1 MLRYLLMFTLLCA
14 ATSLPLEAQAIQWSK
29 SDAEA
34 LLSLVEGIREEGLDP
49 ADYDPAQL
57 RSALASGNGASLD
70 STATAI
76 FLHLASDLGE
86 GHVRQRDRIGWHL
99 RGPSIGGETKQAL
112 LVGALANHQV
122 KQTLLALLPRHRE
135 YARLKAALATTPPRD
150 KAAVQRLRANLERWR
165 WMPRDLGRRFIL
177 VNVPAFELTLVE
189 DGREVARHKIIVG
202 KPATP
207 TPQFRALVQAVQL
220 NPSWYVPPSIVAES
234 IGKLVRTRPQ
244 VARARGYIVSKT
256 GIRQR
261 PGPDNALGA
270 IKLVMPNPFT
280 VYLHDTPTKQ
290 LFDEEIRAFSHGCI
304 RTQHALDLARTLLAD
319 PRWDKAAID
328 RIVASRSTTDIPLNQ
343 PLPIYIGYF
352 TAASDADGEM
362 SSFPDIYGRDGPVV
376 AALVDREPPDPFKAP

>member
-1 MLRYLLMFTLLCA
+1 MLRYLLIFTLLWS
-14 ATSLPLEAQAIQWSK
+14 TGSLPLGAQTIQWST

-34 LLSLVEGIREEGLDP
+34 LLSLVEGIKEEGLDP

-57 RSALASGNGASLD
+57 RSALASGNVTALN

-76 FLHLASDLGE
+76 FMHLASDLGE
-86 GHVRQRDRIGWHL
+86 GHVRERDRIGWRL
-99 RGPSIGGETKQAL
+99 QGPSIGGETKQAL
-112 LVGALANHQV
+112 LVAALSNHQV
-122 KQTLLALLPRHRE
+122 KRMLLALLPRHRE
-135 YARLKAALATTPPRD
+135 YERLKTALAATPPRD

-207 TPQFRALVQAVQL
+207 TPQFSATVQAVQL
-220 NPSWYVPPSIVAES
+220 NPSWYVPSSIVAES
-234 IGKLVRTRPQ
+234 IGKLVRSRPE
-244 VARARGYIVSKT
+244 VARARGYIVSKA

-261 PGPDNALGA
+261 PGPDNALGE

-290 LFDEEIRAFSHGCI
+290 LFEEEIRAFSHGCI
-304 RTQHALDLARTLLAD
+304 RTQHALDFARALLAD

-328 RIVASRSTTDIPLNQ
+328 RIVASRSTTDIPLGQ
-343 PLPIYIGYF
+343 PVPIYIGYF

>member
-1 MLRYLLMFTLLCA
+1 MLRYLLMFTLLWSMG
-14 ATSLPLEAQAIQWSK
+14 SLPLGAQAIQWSK
-29 SDAEA
+29 PDAEA
-34 LLSLVEGIREEGLDP
+34 LLSVVEGIKEEGLDP
-49 ADYDPAQL
+49 ADYDPARL
-57 RSALASGNGASLD
+57 RSALASGDVAVLD

-76 FLHLASDLGE
+76 FMHLASDLGE
-86 GHVRQRDRIGWHL
+86 GHVRDRGRIGWHL
-99 RGPSIGGETKQAL
+99 QGPSIGAETKQAL
-112 LVGALANHQV
+112 LTAALSNHQV
-122 KQTLLALLPRHRE
+122 RRTLLALLPHHQE
-135 YARLKAALATTPPRD
+135 YERLKAALAATPPRD
-150 KAAVQRLRANLERWR
+150 KAAIQRLRANLERWR

-207 TPQFRALVQAVQL
+207 TPQFKATVQAVEL
-220 NPSWYVPPSIVAES
+220 NPSWYVPSSIVAES
-234 IGKLVRTRPQ
+234 IGKLVRNRPQ
-244 VARARGYIVSKT
+244 VARARGFVVSKS

-261 PGPDNALGA
+261 PGPDNALGE

-280 VYLHDTPTKQ
+280 VYLHDTPAKQ
-290 LFDEEIRAFSHGCI
+290 LFAEEIRAFSHGCI

-328 RIVASRSTTDIPLNQ
+328 RVVSTRATTDIPLNR
-343 PLPIYIGYF
+343 PVPIYIGYF